1 MSIRVFHLDDH
12 ELLRI
17 GMQTVIEHCPGLE
30 LVGQAATGDE
40 ALSRIASTRPDVVIL
55 DIALGEGPNGIEVC
69 REIRSRWPDVHC
81 LMLTA
86 YGDDESLFSSI
97 MAGASGFLLKG
108 VKADVLLRSVQ
119 AVAAGRSLLDPEVT
133 AKVLERLRAGP
144 AGAGEPPLTDREQ
157 EILRLI
163 ADGATNREIGERL
176 YLAEKTVR
184 NYVSGLLAKLG
195 VQRRSEAAAYA
206 ARRAVQGRRPQATG
220 Q

>member
-12 ELLRI
+12 EMMRI
-17 GMQTVIEHCPGLE
+17 GMGTVIEHCPGLE
-30 LVGQAATGDE
+30 LVGQAATADE
-40 ALSRIASTRPDVVIL
+40 ALARVGATRPDVVIL
-55 DIALGEGPNGIEVC
+55 DVELGGGMSGIEVC
-69 REIRSRWPDVHC
+69 REIRSRWPEIHC
-81 LMLTA
+81 LMFTA

-97 MAGASGFLLKG
+97 MAGASGYLLKG
-108 VKADVLLRSVQ
+108 IRAAALVEAVE
-119 AVAAGRSLLDPEVT
+119 AVAAGRSLLDPNVT
-133 AKVLERLRAGP
+133 ARVFERLRNGTRP
-144 AGAGEPPLTDREQ
+144 DEPPLTARED

-206 ARRAVQGRRPQATG
+206 ARRTIGRQPAPRPGPA
-220 Q
+220 